1 MINNINNIKS
11 TSIKNNIK
19 LLYWISFFNN
29 LWFWLG
35 VWVLYYLLF
44 TDYTGIG
51 MIETVMIGAAVF
63 FEIPSGA
70 LADLLGKKKTII
82 LGLGI
87 ISLGNL
93 IMSLAP
99 DFKILFLSAFLT
111 SLGATFLSGTLEA
124 ITYDT
129 LKDIGQEKEYNQIL
143 SKQKSYTYLAHSL
156 AGIVGGLLY
165 KFGNPRLPFLAVS
178 LAVGVAIF
186 FALKLRE
193 PKSDSEKFSW
203 KTYRRQTV
211 KGFHLL
217 FFGSVLRR
225 LITILLMVGIV
236 YLFMYEELVDL
247 LLVATGGTAI
257 KISTV
262 LVITIFISAFT
273 VRFSRV
279 LKEKIGNFKAFIF
292 LAIIFALGMLLTVRV
307 NFWGAVILT
316 LLGTIIY
323 SLAKII
329 QSDILNQY
337 IPSKYRATTLS
348 TFNLLISVP
357 YLFMATT
364 LGWLSDLYSVQKV
377 IAVLGVALL
386 VGLAI
391 SVGNFLI
398 GMDKRKT

>member
-1 MINNINNIKS
+1 MVRN
-11 TSIKNNIK
+11 IKNNIK

-35 VWVLYYLLF
+35 IWALYYLLF
-44 TDYTGIG
+44 TNYTGIG
-51 MIETVMIGAAVF
+51 IIETVMIGAAVF

-93 IMSLAP
+93 TMGLAL
-99 DFKILFLSAFLT
+99 DFKILFLSAFLI

-124 ITYDT
+124 ITYDS
-129 LKDIGQEKEYNQIL
+129 LKDIGQEKKYNQIL

-156 AGIVGGLLY
+156 AGIIGGLLY
-165 KFGNPRLPFLAVS
+165 KFGSPRLPFLAVS
-178 LAVGVAIF
+178 LAVVVAIF
-186 FALKLRE
+186 FAWRLKE
-193 PKSDSEKFSW
+193 PKTDSEKFSW
-203 KTYRRQTV
+203 DNYRRQTV
-211 KGFHLL
+211 KGFSLL
-217 FFGSVLRR
+217 FFGPMLRR
-225 LITILLMVGIV
+225 LIPILLIVGIV

-273 VRFSRV
+273 VRFSKI
-279 LKEKIGNFKAFIF
+279 LKERVGNFKVLIF
-292 LAIIFALGMLLTVRV
+292 LSIVFALGMLFSVRV
-307 NFWGAVILT
+307 TFWGAVILT
-316 LLGTIIY
+316 LLWTIIY
-323 SLAKII
+323 SWSKII
-329 QSDILNQY
+329 QSDILNQH

-348 TFNLLISVP
+348 TFNLLISIP
-357 YLFMATT
+357 YLFMATI

-377 IAVLGVALL
+377 IATLGIVLLL
-386 VGLAI
+386 GLVI
-391 SVGNFLI
+391 GVGNFLI
-398 GMDKRKT
+398 GERKEKLDF

>member
-1 MINNINNIKS
+1 MDKNIQNI
-11 TSIKNNIK
+11 SIKNNIK

-35 VWVLYYLLF
+35 IWVLYYLLF
-44 TDYTGIG
+44 TNYTGVGI
-51 MIETVMIGAAVF
+51 IETAMIISIVI

-70 LADLLGKKKTII
+70 LADLLGKKKTLI

-87 ISLGNL
+87 IFLGDL
-93 IMSLAP
+93 AMGLAP
-99 DFKILFLSAFLT
+99 NFVVLFLSAFF
-111 SLGATFLSGTLEA
+111 SALGATFLSGTLEA

-129 LKDIGQEKEYNQIL
+129 LKDIGQEKKYNKIL

-178 LAVGVAIF
+178 LAVVVAIF

-203 KTYRRQTV
+203 KTYRRQTA

-225 LITILLMVGIV
+225 LMPMFLVVGII

-257 KISTV
+257 KISAV
-262 LVITIFISAFT
+262 LVVTIFISAFT

-292 LAIIFALGMLLTVRV
+292 LAIIFALGMLLAVRV
-307 NFWGAVILT
+307 GFWGAVILT
-316 LLGTIIY
+316 LLWTIIY
-323 SLAKII
+323 SLAKIV
-329 QSDILNQY
+329 QSDILNQH

-348 TFNLLISVP
+348 TFNLLISIP
-357 YLFMATT
+357 YLFMATI

-377 IAVLGVALL
+377 IAILGVVLL
-386 VGLAI
+386 IGLAI
-391 SVGNFLI
+391 SVANFLI
-398 GMDKRKT
+398 GTDKKRLDF